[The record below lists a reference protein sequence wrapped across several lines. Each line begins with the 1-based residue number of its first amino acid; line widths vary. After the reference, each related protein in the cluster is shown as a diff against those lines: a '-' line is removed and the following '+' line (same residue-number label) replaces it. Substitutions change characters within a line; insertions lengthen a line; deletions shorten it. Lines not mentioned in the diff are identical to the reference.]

1 MMLPEPKKC
10 PCGQRDAAFLTV
22 AAWNRH
28 TNSLV
33 HILWCSSTTTQAVA
47 NLSHITI
54 RLGVWSLVDIVSG
67 PRIGPENSTKSH
79 AEPDQTT
86 GDTFFV

>member
-10 PCGQRDAAFLTV
+10 PCGWRTAPYLTV

-28 TNSLV
+28 QTCPA
-33 HILWCSSTTTQAVA
+33 HILWSSSTTTQAVA

-86 GDTFFV
+86 GDRFFV